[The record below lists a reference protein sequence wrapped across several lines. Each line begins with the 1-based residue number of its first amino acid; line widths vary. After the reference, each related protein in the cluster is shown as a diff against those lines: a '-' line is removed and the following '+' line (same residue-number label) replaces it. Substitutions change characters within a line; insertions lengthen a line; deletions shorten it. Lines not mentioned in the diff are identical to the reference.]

1 MTLQARAVLLLV
13 VVSACGSPTPTLTAT
28 DADVPPFV
36 VAGAFLTR
44 TAPVSLYPTAAAE
57 VPYAQVDVGA
67 LLQVLDSISG
77 SRIKVQFPD
86 LDEGSLVAWM
96 PLEVGGTPGVEP
108 AQLASCP
115 TTPNIG
121 LLIGMSDGQRLNCYR
136 ERLLPFL
143 SVVFV
148 PAGRPGRYDGHP
160 PWLAEASQTG
170 IALAADS
177 EALLVHVPPEL
188 ATPEPGH
195 WSRVVGR
202 FDDPRS
208 AECKR
213 EPHDPLGSSIDM
225 SDAVLWCRQQFVVVA
240 IIPASGPEFET
251 VPPDVDGP

>member
-1 MTLQARAVLLLV
+1 M
-13 VVSACGSPTPTLTAT
+13 
-28 DADVPPFV
+28 
-36 VAGAFLTR
+36 TR
-44 TAPVSLYPTAAAE
+44 TTPVSLYPTATAE
-57 VPYAQVDVGA
+57 APSAQVDVGA

-77 SRIKVQFPD
+77 TRIKVQYPD
-86 LDEGSLVAWM
+86 LDEGSLVGWM
-96 PLEVGGTPGVEP
+96 PLEVGGLPGVEP
-108 AQLASCP
+108 AQLAGCP
-115 TTPNIG
+115 TTSNIG
-121 LLIGMSDGQRLNCYR
+121 QLIGMSDGERLSCYR
-136 ERLLPFL
+136 ERLVTFS

-188 ATPEPGH
+188 ATPEPGL

-208 AECKR
+208 AECQR
-213 EPHDPLGSSIDM
+213 EPRDPRGNSVEI

-240 IIPASGPEFET
+240 IIPASGPNPET